1 MLAGQPKA
9 QARLH
14 TWRGRPRGLR
24 PLPQQM
30 ARTHTR
36 THTRTQT
43 HRRVRARAPAPSRG
57 ARPAAAWARSP
68 VCGMRPAAGWPAP
81 CSGRCGRPSWPPRL
95 RAPPATPHLGGARPV
110 GGKQA
115 HTRAFAHTLAHGPW
129 VPRTRP
135 SGSPMIG
142 NKILR
147 HKPKQVHAT
156 YLCTFAHT
164 HTHTHTHTQ
173 PMGSGSAGCAFPV
186 EGWALGAQ
194 GRAQGGGARI
204 TREARRP
211 PWVQAH
217 QGVLGQQPTVF
228 LALFCPHTGTR
239 TLKLK
244 SACLSAPQHSAPP
257 YRPAASVRTQAP
269 APALNRSPPCSFCR
283 RTTANATAN
292 CARSA

>member
-164 HTHTHTHTQ
+164 HTHTHTHTHSPWGVGRQ
-173 PMGSGSAGCAFPV
+173 GVHSQWRGGPWVRRAVRKAVVQGS
-186 EGWALGAQ
+186 Q
-194 GRAQGGGARI
+194 GRHEGPHGFRH
-204 TREARRP
+204 TR
-211 PWVQAH
+211 V
-217 QGVLGQQPTVF
+217 
-228 LALFCPHTGTR
+228 C
-239 TLKLK
+239 
-244 SACLSAPQHSAPP
+244 
-257 YRPAASVRTQAP
+257 
-269 APALNRSPPCSFCR
+269 
-283 RTTANATAN
+283 
-292 CARSA
+292 